1 MIVTLTNHGQLSIP
15 ELIQRRLG
23 LSEGTELDIKVVN
36 NRIVL
41 EPKCKRRFDTI
52 GIARPTTFSSIG
64 FETGHDRSNDSIYPT
79 NK

>member
-23 LSEGTELDIKVVN
+23 LCEGAELDIKIVN

-41 EPKCKRRFDTI
+41 EPKRKRKFDTI
-52 GIARPTTFSSIG
+52 GIARPTFPTIG
-64 FETGHDRSNDSIYPT
+64 FDSAHERPNDSI
-79 NK
+79 